1 MTPVWS
7 FRARYGGCVTEP
19 GETLHAPI
27 KVVPIYFDPID
38 ETIVE
43 AEPAASAPAPT
54 PDAPTRRSGLVGGLS
69 VVAAV
74 VSVVLTGIG
83 VGVASSGG
91 YDAGT
96 VIAWVSIVISAVA
109 VLGGLVAIV
118 LGRGRAAG
126 VVAVILGVF
135 ANPWVLASLL
145 GMVVPA

>member
-1 MTPVWS
+1 M
-7 FRARYGGCVTEP
+7 TEP

-96 VIAWVSIVISAVA
+96 VIAWVSIIISAVA

>member
-1 MTPVWS
+1 M
-7 FRARYGGCVTEP
+7 TEP

-38 ETIVE
+38 ETIAE

-109 VLGGLVAIV
+109 VLGGLAAIV
-118 LGRGRAAG
+118 LCRGRAAG